1 MNHSINAGILP
12 RQTID
17 AAIVLEF
24 ARKNG
29 FPGAEIIYWDQNNP
43 EYGYESLTELV
54 EDCQGVPVTLG
65 ISLNAPA
72 MIASR
77 EWIEGEDELGPVIL
91 QENDHNGGTP
101 MNNQELTEIVWDTA
115 YHALFSFFRN
125 YMRSDQEIIDQTN
138 ALARTLYALRGYT
151 VRAGYRFDRATH
163 PHEVESW
170 RGACEAQI
178 LLTET
183 DPQDALDEIEENS

>member
-29 FPGAEIIYWDQNNP
+29 FPAAEIIYWDQNNP

-54 EDCQGVPVTLG
+54 EDGQGVPVTLG

-91 QENDHNGGTP
+91 QENAG
-101 MNNQELTEIVWDTA
+101 
-115 YHALFSFFRN
+115 
-125 YMRSDQEIIDQTN
+125 SD
-138 ALARTLYALRGYT
+138 APGA
-151 VRAGYRFDRATH
+151 
-163 PHEVESW
+163 VEK
-170 RGACEAQI
+170 
-178 LLTET
+178 
-183 DPQDALDEIEENS
+183 P

>member
-12 RQTID
+12 RQTIE

-29 FPGAEIIYWDQNNP
+29 FPGAAIIYWDQNNP

-72 MIASR
+72 MIARR
-77 EWIEGEDELGPVIL
+77 EWLEGEDEHGPVIL
-91 QENDHNGGTP
+91 QEHLASWTP
-101 MNNQELTEIVWDTA
+101 
-115 YHALFSFFRN
+115 
-125 YMRSDQEIIDQTN
+125 
-138 ALARTLYALRGYT
+138 
-151 VRAGYRFDRATH
+151 
-163 PHEVESW
+163 P
-170 RGACEAQI
+170 
-178 LLTET
+178 
-183 DPQDALDEIEENS
+183 

>member
-29 FPGAEIIYWDQNNP
+29 FPSAEIIYWDQNNP

-65 ISLNAPA
+65 LSLNAPA

-91 QENDHNGGTP
+91 QENV
-101 MNNQELTEIVWDTA
+101 QTEGPA
-115 YHALFSFFRN
+115 A
-125 YMRSDQEIIDQTN
+125 
-138 ALARTLYALRGYT
+138 
-151 VRAGYRFDRATH
+151 
-163 PHEVESW
+163 
-170 RGACEAQI
+170 
-178 LLTET
+178 
-183 DPQDALDEIEENS
+183 

>member
-1 MNHSINAGILP
+1 MSHSINAGVLP

-17 AAIVLEF
+17 AAVVLEF

-29 FPGAEIIYWDQNNP
+29 FPAAQIIYWDQNNP

-77 EWIEGEDELGPVIL
+77 EWMEGEDELGPV
-91 QENDHNGGTP
+91 
-101 MNNQELTEIVWDTA
+101 V
-115 YHALFSFFRN
+115 
-125 YMRSDQEIIDQTN
+125 
-138 ALARTLYALRGYT
+138 LAQQNETSPA
-151 VRAGYRFDRATH
+151 V
-163 PHEVESW
+163 
-170 RGACEAQI
+170 GANEK
-178 LLTET
+178 
-183 DPQDALDEIEENS
+183 

>member
-1 MNHSINAGILP
+1 MNQTSNEGAIP

-54 EDCQGVPVTLG
+54 EDCQGVEVTLG

-77 EWIEGEDELGPVIL
+77 KWIAGEDELGPVIL
-91 QENDHNGGTP
+91 RDNAGGMALELAAQDSESTTDLNG
-101 MNNQELTEIVWDTA
+101 
-115 YHALFSFFRN
+115 
-125 YMRSDQEIIDQTN
+125 
-138 ALARTLYALRGYT
+138 
-151 VRAGYRFDRATH
+151 
-163 PHEVESW
+163 
-170 RGACEAQI
+170 
-178 LLTET
+178 
-183 DPQDALDEIEENS
+183 